1 MSVRKAS
8 SGALPVTP
16 RTLTRTVAGI
26 ATLFPGQGGCEL
38 IYTRRQGNWEEYQ
51 VYRGSRLAGALL
63 LAVASTSLGMA
74 AMGADGDDD
83 ISLEVPLP
91 TVVRAPAGTE
101 HLLASASVRADL
113 VGVLCVVT
121 VHSSNQKSVHPSNDL
136 VVASGDDSL
145 TIEDVEG
152 EAFAESE
159 QEGTLRLGSEVT
171 VTLVMGPDGVF
182 SAGMTVRISCPE
194 TSSTTTSLPTSTTLP
209 TTTLPETTSTV
220 PETTTTQAETTTTQA
235 ETTTTV
241 EVTTTA
247 TSSTSSTVTST
258 TTPSTS
264 TSEAST
270 TTTGGDTS
278 TTATTLP
285 FTGTGGTAALA
296 AMVALAAGIALL
308 ALSRKRETPAGPHG
322 PTEVIIEGVRVRLLH
337 PDD

>member
-1 MSVRKAS
+1 
-8 SGALPVTP
+8 
-16 RTLTRTVAGI
+16 
-26 ATLFPGQGGCEL
+26 
-38 IYTRRQGNWEEYQ
+38 
-51 VYRGSRLAGALL
+51 VYRGSRLAGVVL
-63 LAVASTSLGMA
+63 LALASTSLGMT
-74 AMGADGDDD
+74 AMGADSDDD

-121 VHSSNQKSVHPSNDL
+121 VHSSNQKSVHPGNDL
-136 VVASGDDSL
+136 VVGSGDDSL
-145 TIEDVEG
+145 IIEGVED

-182 SAGMTVRISCPE
+182 SAGMTVKISCPE

-220 PETTTTQAETTTTQA
+220 P

-296 AMVALAAGIALL
+296 AVVALAAGIALL
-308 ALSRKRETPAGPHG
+308 ALSRKRETPAGPNG